1 MTLTRRRF
9 LRNAT
14 LAGAALSTG
23 PWIRAQ
29 SSTKPYRTALVGC
42 GWWGNNILGEAMASG
57 ACRITALCDVDQ
69 RFLTQT
75 ADRVEKESGAKPAR
89 YRDYRELF
97 QREQV
102 DIAIV
107 ATPDH
112 WHPLQTI
119 AAVNAGAHVYV
130 EKPVGHTI
138 REGRAMVTAARATD
152 RVVTVGTHRRVSP
165 HNLSA
170 CEFLRSGKAGKIGAV
185 RCFVVYG
192 GGPEQPRPN
201 TEPPAGLD
209 WNLWCGPAPLRPYNG
224 DPDNPWS
231 GGIHPRGFR
240 QYLDYANGQI
250 ADWGVHWFDQV
261 LWILDRQSPTSV
273 HCAGGR
279 PIKGPPVLNDRE
291 QTSDAPDSQFATYE
305 FEDFTL
311 TWEHRLFAGNGATK
325 GENVGCLFFGTKGT
339 FHLGWR
345 NGWTFY
351 PADNREPEVHE
362 DAKLNQPDQ
371 QNIRELWA
379 DFLDAIGEE
388 RRPVCDIE
396 IAHRATN
403 LSLLGMLSWRLGRS
417 IEWDG
422 EEELCPHDAEANKL
436 LQRAYR
442 EGWKYPT

>member
-9 LRNAT
+9 LQTTA
-14 LAGAALSTG
+14 LASAALSAA

-29 SSTKPYRTALVGC
+29 PSAKTFRTALIGC
-42 GWWGNNILGEAMASG
+42 GWWGNNILREAMASG
-57 ACRITALCDVDQ
+57 ACRITALCDVDEKV
-69 RFLTQT
+69 LTQT
-75 ADRVEKESGAKPAR
+75 AERVNKESGATPAR

-97 QREQV
+97 EREQV

-119 AAVNAGAHVYV
+119 AAVKAGAHVYV

-138 REGRAMVTAARATD
+138 REGRAMVAAARAAN

-170 CEFLRSGKAGKIGAV
+170 CEFLRSGRAGKIGAA
-185 RCFVVYG
+185 RCFVVYP

-209 WNLWCGPAPLRPYNG
+209 WDLWCGPAPMRPYNG

-240 QYLDYANGQI
+240 HYLDYANGQI
-250 ADWGVHWFDQV
+250 GDWGVHWFDQV
-261 LWILDRQSPTSV
+261 LWILDRQSPKSV

-311 TWEHRLFAGNGATK
+311 TWEHRLFAGNGAMK
-325 GENVGCLFFGTKGT
+325 GENVGCHFFGTKGT
-339 FHLGWR
+339 LHLGWR
-345 NGWTFY
+345 EGWTFY
-351 PADNREPEVHE
+351 PADNGEPEVHE
-362 DAKLNQPDQ
+362 DAKLNQPDL
-371 QNIRELWA
+371 QNIRQLWA
-379 DFLDAIGEE
+379 DFLDAIREE

-403 LSLLGMLSWRLGRS
+403 LSLLGMMSWRLGRS

-422 EEELCPHDAEANKL
+422 DKELCPGDAEANRL

-442 EGWKYPT
+442 EGWEYPG